1 MQLDINRKIIIQKN
15 FDLVKEKHIFLKIKI
30 TYKINNVWYVFSAF
44 IGDNLVCA
52 NKWGMLNYGIFLR
65 SHQCHS
71 FFHLLLLLNLEFKST
86 F

>member
-1 MQLDINRKIIIQKN
+1 MDSMQLDINRKIIIQKN

-52 NKWGMLNYGIFLR
+52 NI
-65 SHQCHS
+65 
-71 FFHLLLLLNLEFKST
+71 
-86 F
+86 